1 MGIQGTDVAKKACS
15 IIILDDDFATIVK
28 SVMWGRSVFDNIR
41 KFVQFQVTVN
51 IVALSIT
58 LIGAFDG
65 SHTTPLKAVQLLW
78 VNLIMDTFAAL
89 ALGTEQPSENLLDRR
104 PFVKSAPLISPV
116 MWRNI
121 LAQAAYQVYI

>member
-65 SHTTPLKAVQLLW
+65 SHTTPLKAVQLLL
-78 VNLIMDTFAAL
+78 VILIID
-89 ALGTEQPSENLLDRR
+89 
-104 PFVKSAPLISPV
+104 
-116 MWRNI
+116 
-121 LAQAAYQVYI
+121 